1 MGRFSV
7 AKGPLAGVRNWF
19 NRLFPERQLYHRS
32 HGQVRFVS
40 MSAQT
45 QIALLIVTLAFLAWV
60 AYASVNVVFKE
71 QIISA
76 EKRNTVL
83 QMANYENRLSDMQA
97 AYERLH
103 QFLAQAEDRFQRE
116 TELLRMKQ
124 AHLETLVSHKEVLR
138 RDLASLQTR
147 LSIARPETATPPNT
161 NQLLMEVTTLES
173 ASRVSRS
180 SMPEMRAAG
189 VRILG
194 TIAALTVPR
203 DGEAAPVSAST
214 ASSFSHLDA
223 KIASMRAAQRDMVL
237 RFEESVERD
246 AARIQGILA
255 LTNLPIDNLIR
266 RAEQTNAARGTGGP
280 LISLDNM
287 APLLERDPGGEQFK
301 RQMTHLT
308 QQLQYL
314 TYLSESLT
322 RVPLVKP
329 SVLSEISSGFGP
341 RLDPF
346 TRRVAFHSGSDFPG
360 PYNTPVYAT
369 ADGVV
374 SRAGR
379 YSAYGRLV
387 ELDHGFGFR
396 TRYGHLN
403 QILVDIGDKVKF
415 RQQVGKLGST
425 GRSTGPHLHYEVW
438 YDGKVLDAERFFEAG
453 RYVFEK

>member
-1 MGRFSV
+1 V

-45 QIALLIVTLAFLAWV
+45 QIALLIVTLAFLGWV

-76 EKRNTVL
+76 KERNLVAM
-83 QMANYENRLSDMQA
+83 QANYENRLA
-97 AYERLH
+97 EAHGAYDRLH
-103 QFLAQAEDRFQRE
+103 QFLIQAEDRFQRE

-147 LSIARPETATPPNT
+147 LSIAKPEESHEPNT
-161 NQLLMEVTTLES
+161 NHMLMEVTTLEPTP
-173 ASRVSRS
+173 RVSRS
-180 SMPEMRAAG
+180 SVDAHAQG
-189 VRILG
+189 VKVLG
-194 TIAALTVPR
+194 TTIASLSVPR
-203 DGEAAPVSAST
+203 DGSAPPV
-214 ASSFSHLDA
+214 ASSTVNSLSHLDA
-223 KIASMRAAQRDMVL
+223 KIAGMRATQRDMVL
-237 RFEESVERD
+237 RFEEGVEHD
-246 AARIQGILA
+246 SARLEAILS
-255 LTNLPIDNLIR
+255 LTSLPIDSLVK
-266 RAEQTNAARGTGGP
+266 RAEQTDAARGVGGP
-280 LISLDNM
+280 LISLDDM
-287 APLLERDPGGEQFK
+287 ANLLERDPGGDQFK
-301 RQMTHLT
+301 RQMSRLT
-308 QQLQYL
+308 GELQRL
-314 TYLSESLT
+314 TWLNESLA

-329 SVLSEISSGFGP
+329 VSFDEVSSGFGP

-346 TRRVAFHSGSDFPG
+346 TRRVAFHSGLDFPG
-360 PYNTPVYAT
+360 PYNSPVYAT

-387 ELDHGFGFR
+387 ELDHGFGFK

-403 QILVDIGDKVKF
+403 EILVDIGDKVKF

-425 GRSTGPHLHYEVW
+425 GRSTGPHIHYEVW
-438 YDGKVLDAERFFEAG
+438 YDGKVLDPQRFLEAG
-453 RYVFEK
+453 HYVFEN